1 MGDRDLVK
9 ELGLSKLNLIYTNAG
24 VLVRGDQSK
33 AAHVPEPP
41 KEEQVLLRL
50 PPAMA
55 ERVRA
60 MMRQG
65 RPKPGEYDGGR
76 SLADGSA
83 GSLVQSFNSR
93 MSTLV
98 CSSTLWTLAHVC

>member
-65 RPKPGEYDGGR
+65 RPKPGEYDAGLCISSDGPPG
-76 SLADGSA
+76 SLA
-83 GSLVQSFNSR
+83 QSFNSPT
-93 MSTLV
+93 STLA
-98 CSSTLWTLAHVC
+98 CSSTL